1 MDKYDQDLKSILPET
16 GWEERMATARN
27 AAYDRRRHTYHIQ
40 PPKAS
45 GSSTDQPVR
54 PGGPHRTDLR
64 PVPAALIGQDLRP
77 GPAVLIEQRKVRPVP
92 AEPDGQGGQT
102 GR

>member
-1 MDKYDQDLKSILPET
+1 MTAAGIPIIYSRLKRP
-16 GWEERMATARN
+16 
-27 AAYDRRRHTYHIQ
+27 AAQRISR
-40 PPKAS
+40 S
-45 GSSTDQPVR
+45 VPVALI
-54 PGGPHRTDLR
+54 GQDLR